1 MSFKRLDPED
11 ISISAE
17 SIVAPAWS
25 TDKIELKQDL
35 GASVGF
41 YFDAQQAAQNS
52 GRFFYDI
59 WHQPRTGTTLSTARV
74 QFAVAYGHKTGLGSP
89 PYETGYIGGNLASKS
104 PSSTIYGQ
112 YRNLVFG
119 DEEVDFTFQGQT
131 SDDIYVI
138 SIDRARYKEKLFPGT
153 FNLRLQSG
161 SGANA
166 KVLHLT
172 DNSND
177 VNSISFVDAGRIY
190 DIVSG
195 SDGTAAGQNIANG
208 YNAAG
213 GSYGKFLPDV
223 GVIVLNGTALNDTPA
238 NGGIEIGTTLSQLT
252 TVEKNHERFF
262 DVIEAGDSFKLQSEE
277 TISSNF
283 VFVRVRNSEFN
294 YSTNPSNITSSGEL
308 RHDVMINS
316 PQAYI
321 TTVGLYNDNNDLVAV
336 AKLSR
341 PLLKDFTKEAL
352 VRIKLDY

>member
-25 TDKIELKQDL
+25 TDAVELTDT
-35 GASVGF
+35 GAGTGF
-41 YFDAQQAAQNS
+41 FLSNGQVASNTGNFYYEVYHKAAT
-52 GRFFYDI
+52 D
-59 WHQPRTGTTLSTARV
+59 STSRV
-74 QFAVAYGHKTGLGSP
+74 QFSIAYGHKDGLGSV
-89 PYETGYIGGNLASKS
+89 PYNTQVASKT

-119 DEEVDFTFQGQT
+119 DEESDFTFAGQT

-138 SIDRARYKEKLFPGT
+138 SIDRSRYKEKLFPGT
-153 FNLRLQSG
+153 FNLTLNSG
-161 SGANA
+161 SGGPI
-166 KVLHLT
+166 LELT

-177 VNSISFVDAGRIY
+177 VNTVSYVDAGRVY
-190 DIVSG
+190 DIISG
-195 SDGTAAGQNIANG
+195 SNGTAYEGSATG
-208 YNAAG
+208 YNSAG

-223 GVIVLNGTALNDTPA
+223 GIIVLNGAALNASEA
-238 NGGIEIGTTLSQLT
+238 NKGIDIKTTTSQLSS
-252 TVEKNHERFF
+252 VRSNISRFF
-262 DVIEAGDSFKLQSEE
+262 DIIDNGNSFSLQSEE

-294 YSTNPSNITSSGEL
+294 YSTNPSNITGSGEL
-308 RHDVMINS
+308 RHNVMINT

-321 TTVGLYNDNNDLVAV
+321 TTVGMYNDNNDLLGV

>member
-25 TDKIELKQDL
+25 TDAIELKAE
-35 GASVGF
+35 GTVGF
-41 YFDAQQAAQNS
+41 FRSDGQVASNTGNFYHEVYHKATTAAGS
-52 GRFFYDI
+52 
-59 WHQPRTGTTLSTARV
+59 RV
-74 QFAVAYGHKTGLGSP
+74 QFAIAYGHKTGLGSV
-89 PYETGYIGGNLASKS
+89 PYNSNVAGKS
-104 PSSTIYGQ
+104 PSATIYGQ

-119 DEEVDFTFQGQT
+119 DEEVDFTFAGGT

-138 SIDRARYKEKLFPGT
+138 SIDRSRYKEKLFPGT
-153 FNLRLQSG
+153 FNLVLSSG
-161 SGANA
+161 SGATA
-166 KVLHLT
+166 DAQKKLYLT

-177 VNSISFVDAGRIY
+177 ISSVSFVDAGRVY

-195 SDGTAAGQNIANG
+195 SNGTSAGQTIANG

-213 GSYGKFLPDV
+213 ASYGKFLPDV
-223 GVIVLNGTALNDTPA
+223 GVIILNGSALNATLA
-238 NGGIEIGTTLSQLT
+238 NQGIEIGTALGTTSSTESNLT
-252 TVEKNHERFF
+252 KFYN
-262 DVIEAGDSFKLQSEE
+262 VIKLGDSFKLQSEE
-277 TISSNF
+277 TVTSNF

-294 YSTNPSNITSSGEL
+294 YSTNPSNLTSSGEL
-308 RHDVMINS
+308 RHDAMINS

-321 TTVGLYNDNNDLVAV
+321 TTVGLYNDDNDLLGV

>member
-25 TDKIELKQDL
+25 SGLVELTDDNTY
-35 GASVGF
+35 GF
-41 YFDAQQAAQNS
+41 FVSNAQIANNT
-52 GRFFYDI
+52 GKFYYNVYDKD
-59 WHQPRTGTTLSTARV
+59 TGDTTAEI
-74 QFAVAYGHKTGLGSP
+74 QFAVAYGHKDGEGAPLYS
-89 PYETGYIGGNLASKS
+89 GGTLATSLQDKS
-104 PSSTIYGQ
+104 PSSTVYGQ
-112 YRNLVFG
+112 YRNLIFG
-119 DEEVDFTFQGQT
+119 DEEVGFTFQSQT

-138 SIDRARYKEKLFPGT
+138 TIDRTRYKEKLFPGT
-153 FNLRLQSG
+153 FNLKLSTDDG
-161 SGANA
+161 T
-166 KVLHLT
+166 LELT

-177 VNSISFVDAGRIY
+177 INTVSFVDSGRVY

-195 SDGTAAGQNIANG
+195 SDGTSAGQTIANG

-223 GVIVLNGTALNDTPA
+223 GVIVLNGAALNA
-238 NGGIEIGTTLSQLT
+238 SVVNGGINIGTNSDNDAAST
-252 TVEKNHERFF
+252 KNHELLF
-262 DVIEAGDSFKLQSEE
+262 DAIKLGDSFKLQSEE

-308 RHDVMINS
+308 RHDVMINT